1 MSRVKENDETE
12 IEASRAPLLSH
23 LAELRSRLM
32 ISMIALVIAFSV
44 CFVFAQEIFIFL
56 TDPFVMAVRKVAA
69 THPEIG
75 VDPNDPIRMV
85 NMSALGFFMVKMK
98 VALFAAICV
107 SFPVLAWQAYAFV
120 APGLYRRERAAVA
133 PFLVAAPVMFLAGGA
148 FVYYIAMPFALEF
161 ALSQQVTAGQIR
173 VEYLPKVDEYVGL
186 ETTLVLAFGL
196 FFQMPVVLSLLA
208 RIGVVNAKM
217 LWSFWRYA
225 LVGIAAFSALV
236 TPPDILSMSLMTV
249 PLFGIYLLSIALVW
263 LIEKRDKPGTD
274 IATTQAAE

>member
-1 MSRVKENDETE
+1 MNRPKQDDEAE

-32 ISMIALVIAFSV
+32 VALATLVVAFAI
-44 CFVFAQEIFIFL
+44 CFTFAQDIFVFL
-56 TDPFVMAVRKVAA
+56 TDPFVFAMRR
-69 THPEIG
+69 
-75 VDPNDPIRMV
+75 VDPEHAGEAIRMV
-85 NMSALGFFMVKMK
+85 NTDALGFFMVKMK
-98 VALFAAICV
+98 VALFAAVCL

-133 PFLVAAPVMFLAGGA
+133 PFLAAAPIMFTLGGA

-217 LWSFWRYA
+217 LWNFWRYA
-225 LVGIAAFSALV
+225 LIGIALFSALV

-249 PLFGIYLLSIALVW
+249 PLFGIYLLSILLVW
-263 LIEKRDKPGTD
+263 LIEKRDKQAEV
-274 IATTQAAE
+274 ATTQAAE